1 MSFPAAG
8 SIYVIRTVLPISIA
22 AASVKTTVDPETTAV
37 ETVALAPLE
46 VIAKADVAAV
56 VALSASL

>member
-1 MSFPAAG
+1 
-8 SIYVIRTVLPISIA
+8 V
-22 AASVKTTVDPETTAV
+22 ASVKTTVDPETTAV

-46 VIAKADVAAV
+46 VTAKVDVAAV